1 MMHPCVPINYKGIV
15 SKELVVDVTASEIA
29 IALLDNKQLVELNK
43 QKSNV
48 QFSVGNI
55 YLGKVKK
62 IMPGLNAAF
71 VDVGYEKDAFLHYLD
86 LGPQFQTLNKF
97 IGQIQAKKAKPPVLQ
112 KFKSESDI
120 DKNGKIG
127 QVLTSGQNVLVQV
140 AKEPISTKGPRLSS
154 EISIAGRNLVLMP
167 FADKVSVSQKI
178 ESAEERTRLKSLLQ
192 SIKPRNYGLIVRTVA
207 EGKRVAELDSELK
220 NLVRKWE
227 SIYDKLKGA
236 VAPKLVLQELDRT
249 SAILRDLLNVSFNSI
264 YVNDELLTREIRQY
278 ISTIA
283 PEKQKIVKLYSGK
296 IPIFDHFGIE
306 KQIKALFGK
315 TVSCRN
321 GAYLIIEHTE
331 ALHVVD
337 VNSGNRSKSGDNQEA
352 NALAVNLIAAQE
364 VARQLRLRDMGG
376 IIVVDFIDMHSQE
389 NKQMLFD
396 KMKEFMSEDRTKHN
410 ILPLSKF
417 GLMQLTRQR
426 VRPEMNIQTVEKC
439 PACHGTGEISPSLLL
454 TDEIEDRLQTLV
466 EEHKLKRLILKA
478 HPFIAAY
485 LEKGLFSTR
494 LKWKFKYKC
503 ALKIIPMMSYH
514 YTEYN
519 FFDPR
524 DEETGLIL

>member
-1 MMHPCVPINYKGIV
+1 M
-15 SKELVVDVTASEIA
+15 SKELVIDVAASEIA

-48 QFSVGNI
+48 QFTVGNI

-86 LGPQFQTLNKF
+86 LGPQFQTLNNY
-97 IGQIQAKKAKPPVLQ
+97 INQIQSKKGRNTILQRFKPENDIAK
-112 KFKSESDI
+112 D
-120 DKNGKIG
+120 GKIG
-127 QVLTSGQNVLVQV
+127 KVLSTGQSVLVQI

-167 FADKVSVSQKI
+167 FSDKVSVSQKI
-178 ESAEERTRLKSLLQ
+178 DSAEERNRLKRLLQ

-207 EGKRVAELDSELK
+207 EGKRVAELDAELK
-220 NLVRKWE
+220 NLVKKWE
-227 SIYDKLKGA
+227 SVYDKIRGA
-236 VAPKLVLQELDRT
+236 SAPKLALQEMDRT
-249 SAILRDLLNVSFNSI
+249 STILRDLLNVSFNSI
-264 YVNDELLTREIRQY
+264 YVNDEILAGEIRQY

-283 PEKQKIVKLYSGK
+283 PEKQKIVKYYSGK
-296 IPIFDHFGIE
+296 IPIFDHFGVE
-306 KQIKALFGK
+306 KQIKSLFGK

-331 ALHVVD
+331 ALHVID

-352 NALAVNLIAAQE
+352 NALAVNLIAAE
-364 VARQLRLRDMGG
+364 EIARQLRLRDMGG
-376 IIVVDFIDMHSQE
+376 IIVVDFIDMHSHD

-396 KMKEFMSEDRTKHN
+396 KMKEFMAEDRTKHN

-426 VRPEMNIQTVEKC
+426 VRPEMSIKTMETC
-439 PACHGTGEISPSLLL
+439 PACHGTGEINPSILF
-454 TDEIEDRLQTLV
+454 TDEIEDRLDMIIRKNNPGRIV
-466 EEHKLKRLILKA
+466 LKVHPYIEAWLTKGFVSRRLMWLLRYRR
-478 HPFIAAY
+478 FI
-485 LEKGLFSTR
+485 R
-494 LKWKFKYKC
+494 
-503 ALKIIPMMSYH
+503 IVPMISYQFM
-514 YTEYN
+514 EYH
-519 FFDPR
+519 FFTADD
-524 DEETGLIL
+524 DEQDLDL